1 MDLFK
6 LEKPD
11 ISDVD
16 IAKVL
21 GQYNANKKLYSEAI
35 YKACEPIYYYWDKI
49 KYQLPPG
56 ILNKIE
62 YWALIKHV
70 RKISSMQT
78 LIKAEAGD
86 IFTWLRLSYTDE
98 FLHKIDVQMGG
109 KIFAEYKN
117 IITPY
122 GKQRLLT
129 KSIIEEAIASSQLE
143 GAVTT
148 TPMAKK
154 MLVENLLP
162 KNKSER
168 MIVNNYKT
176 MQALQNDY
184 KNRKL
189 SQEMLFEL
197 HALIT
202 KDTIDQ
208 DKVYRY
214 RNDEDGITLNDQTKY
229 IYHIPP
235 REEFMKSEIK
245 RLILYAN
252 DEDEGRFVHPI
263 IKAIFL
269 HFWIGYLHPF
279 YDGNG
284 RLARTLF
291 YWYLLKNDYWAVQY
305 LPISLVIKEAPDQY
319 GMAFVYAEQDDW
331 DITYFY
337 DFHMRK
343 IMQAQKNFIE
353 YLQRKT
359 RENASIE
366 TILDKKFILNDRQ
379 KEVLKYLLL
388 KDENSY
394 ITASSYI
401 TLYKVSKMTS
411 ISDLKK
417 LEKMQLVY
425 RKKVGKY
432 VRYYRSDFL
441 RLSVNN
447 F

>member
-11 ISDVD
+11 MSGVN
-16 IAKVL
+16 IAKIL
-21 GQYNANKKLYSEAI
+21 EQYNTDRSLYSEAV
-35 YKACEPIYYYWDKI
+35 YNACEPIYYYWDKVKHKI
-49 KYQLPPG
+49 PPG
-56 ILNKIE
+56 NLSKTE
-62 YWALIKHV
+62 YWTLIKQV
-70 RKISSMQT
+70 RKISSSHT
-78 LIKAEAGD
+78 PIKAETGD
-86 IFTWLRLSYTDE
+86 FFTWLRLGYTDE

-109 KIFAEYKN
+109 KIFAEYKD

-148 TPMAKK
+148 TPIAKK
-154 MLVENLLP
+154 ILVENLPP
-162 KNKSER
+162 KNRSER

-184 KNRKL
+184 KDKQL
-189 SQEMLFEL
+189 SREMLFEL

-214 RNDEDGITLNDQTKY
+214 RNDKDGITLNDQTKY

-235 REEFMKSEIK
+235 KEEFMKLEME

-252 DEDEGRFVHPI
+252 DEDKGGFVHPI
-263 IKAIFL
+263 VKAIFL

-291 YWYLLKNDYWAVQY
+291 YWYLLRNDYWAIQY
-305 LPISLVIKEAPDQY
+305 LPISLVIKEAPEKY

-337 DFHMRK
+337 DFHIRK

-353 YLQRKT
+353 YLHRKT
-359 RENASIE
+359 GENASIE
-366 TILDKKFILNDRQ
+366 ALLDKKFNLNDRQ
-379 KEVLKYLLL
+379 KEVLKYLLF

-394 ITASSYI
+394 ITPSSYI
-401 TLYKVSKMTS
+401 AFYKVSKMTS

-417 LEKMQLVY
+417 LEKMQLAY
-425 RKKVGKY
+425 TKKVGKY
-432 VRYYRSDFL
+432 VRYYGSDYL
-441 RLSVNN
+441 RQSIKIP
-447 F
+447 

>member
-11 ISDVD
+11 ISKVD
-16 IAKVL
+16 MAKIL
-21 GQYNANKKLYSEAI
+21 KDYKSYSEAVF
-35 YKACEPIYYYWDKI
+35 KVCEPIYYYWDKI
-49 KYQLPPG
+49 KNLTSPEG
-56 ILNKIE
+56 LSKLE
-62 YWALIKHV
+62 FWALIKQV
-70 RKISSMQT
+70 RKIVSSKT
-78 LIKAEAGD
+78 PIKAENGD
-86 IFTWLRLSYTDE
+86 FFKWLRLDYTDE

-109 KIFAEYKN
+109 KIFAEYKD

-154 MLVENLLP
+154 ILVENLPP
-162 KNKSER
+162 KNKSEQ

-184 KNRKL
+184 VDKKL
-189 SQEMLFEL
+189 SKEMLFEL

-202 KDTIDQ
+202 KNTVNA
-208 DKVYRY
+208 DKIYRY
-214 RNDEDGITLNDQTKY
+214 RIDADNITLNDQIKY
-229 IYHIPP
+229 IYHVPP
-235 REEFMKSEIK
+235 KEKFLESEME
-245 RLILYAN
+245 RLVLFAN
-252 DEDEGRFVHPI
+252 DESKEGFIHPI

-305 LPISLVIKEAPDQY
+305 LPISLVIKESPAKY
-319 GMAFVYAEQDDW
+319 GMAFVYAEQDDL
-331 DITYFY
+331 DLTYFY

-343 IMQAQKNFIE
+343 IMQAQKNFVD
-353 YLQRKT
+353 YLHRKT
-359 RENASIE
+359 EENALMA
-366 TILDKKFILNDRQ
+366 TALDTSFTLNDRQ

-388 KDENSY
+388 KDETSY
-394 ITASSYI
+394 ITPSSYK
-401 TLYKVSKMTS
+401 TLYKVSKMTA

-417 LEKMQLVY
+417 LEEMNLVET
-425 RKKVGKY
+425 KKVGRY
-432 VRYYRSDFL
+432 VRYHGSDYLRQKMNRS
-441 RLSVNN
+441 R
-447 F
+447 